1 MFYDGLRNRFT
12 WHGRILFCIV
22 PLCSFSGR
30 NPHETRAPFAR
41 MNIAIIQTLTG
52 GMRTHGR
59 GRGGC
64 SVQQTPVSPY
74 LKKLGTDMCWEVGS
88 KNKKQ
93 TPYIFNKDGVC
104 LKIHE
109 KYVFLFPFIPHT
121 DVIFQQIS
129 KYKPHASNKESDFT
143 GSQQKTERN
152 MNGCGYFILAYGAVR
167 SFWGNYTATS
177 NIPYP
182 TAFPYGNGM
191 VLHFYQQQESSTTKT
206 VHRVINKRLKTYV

>member
-1 MFYDGLRNRFT
+1 MRINLEISSLMVYDGLRNQFT

-30 NPHETRAPFAR
+30 NPLETGAPFAR

-64 SVQQTPVSPY
+64 TVQQTPMSPY

-109 KYVFLFPFIPHT
+109 KYGLPFPFILHS
-121 DVIFQQIS
+121 DVIFRQIS
-129 KYKPHASNKESDFT
+129 KYKPHASNKKGDIT
-143 GSQQKTERN
+143 TSQQKTWKIT
-152 MNGCGYFILAYGAVR
+152 NGCGYLILAYGAVR
-167 SFWGNYTATS
+167 SFWRNYTATV
-177 NIPYP
+177 N
-182 TAFPYGNGM
+182 T
-191 VLHFYQQQESSTTKT
+191 
-206 VHRVINKRLKTYV
+206 

>member
-1 MFYDGLRNRFT
+1 MRINLEISSLMVCDGFRNRFT

-52 GMRTHGR
+52 GMRTHGT
-59 GRGGC
+59 GWGGC
-64 SVQQTPVSPY
+64 TVQQTPMSPY

-109 KYVFLFPFIPHT
+109 KYGVPFRFIPHS
-121 DVIFQQIS
+121 DVIFQHIS
-129 KYKPHASNKESDFT
+129 KYKPHASNKKGDIT
-143 GSQQKTERN
+143 VSQQKTGRIK
-152 MNGCGYFILAYGAVR
+152 NGCGNLFSR
-167 SFWGNYTATS
+167 
-177 NIPYP
+177 
-182 TAFPYGNGM
+182 M
-191 VLHFYQQQESSTTKT
+191 VQWEVSGKTTQ
-206 VHRVINKRLKTYV
+206 LQ